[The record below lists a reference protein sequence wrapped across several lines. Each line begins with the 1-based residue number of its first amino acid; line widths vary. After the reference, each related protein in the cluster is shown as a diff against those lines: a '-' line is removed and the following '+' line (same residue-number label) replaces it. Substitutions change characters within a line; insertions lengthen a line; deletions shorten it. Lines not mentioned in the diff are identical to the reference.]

1 MSLTDTMSI
10 LLVFAMTAIIG
21 VTIVI
26 RHSDYSNRVKITA
39 SRVLTTL
46 SVLSAL
52 SSVTLFCSTDL
63 DNVPRHTADGLV
75 STISLGQPP
84 SPPSCF
90 YCHPFQARTN
100 NEGY

>member
-26 RHSDYSNRVKITA
+26 RHSDHSNRVKITA
-39 SRVLTTL
+39 SRVLTAL

-52 SSVTLFCSTDL
+52 SSVALFCSTDL

-75 STISLGQPP
+75 STISLGVTAIASVLFLLPP
-84 SPPSCF
+84 ISSKDI
-90 YCHPFQARTN
+90 
-100 NEGY
+100 

>member
-1 MSLTDTMSI
+1 MSRADTMSI
-10 LLVFAMTAIIG
+10 LLVFVMTAIIG

-26 RHSDYSNRVKITA
+26 RHSDHSNRVKITA
-39 SRVLTTL
+39 SRVLTAL

-52 SSVTLFCSTDL
+52 SSVALFCSTDL

-90 YCHPFQARTN
+90 YCHPFQVRTN

>member
-1 MSLTDTMSI
+1 MSRADTMSI

-26 RHSDYSNRVKITA
+26 RHSDHSNRVKITA
-39 SRVLTTL
+39 SRVLTAL

-63 DNVPRHTADGLV
+63 DNVTRHTADGLV
-75 STISLGQPP
+75 STISLGVTTIASVLFLLPP
-84 SPPSCF
+84 ISSKD
-90 YCHPFQARTN
+90 
-100 NEGY
+100 

>member
-1 MSLTDTMSI
+1 MSRTDTMSI

-63 DNVPRHTADGLV
+63 DNVPQHTADGLV
-75 STISLGQPP
+75 STISLGVTAIASVLFLLPP
-84 SPPSCF
+84 ISSKD
-90 YCHPFQARTN
+90 
-100 NEGY
+100 

>member
-26 RHSDYSNRVKITA
+26 RHSDHSNRVKITA

-63 DNVPRHTADGLV
+63 DNVLRHTADGLV
-75 STISLGQPP
+75 STISLGVTTIASVLFLLPP
-84 SPPSCF
+84 ISSKD
-90 YCHPFQARTN
+90 
-100 NEGY
+100 

>member
-21 VTIVI
+21 VAIVI
-26 RHSDYSNRVKITA
+26 RHSDHRVNRVKITA
-39 SRVLTTL
+39 SRVLTAL

-75 STISLGQPP
+75 STISLGATTIASVLFLLPP
-84 SPPSCF
+84 ISSKD
-90 YCHPFQARTN
+90 
-100 NEGY
+100 